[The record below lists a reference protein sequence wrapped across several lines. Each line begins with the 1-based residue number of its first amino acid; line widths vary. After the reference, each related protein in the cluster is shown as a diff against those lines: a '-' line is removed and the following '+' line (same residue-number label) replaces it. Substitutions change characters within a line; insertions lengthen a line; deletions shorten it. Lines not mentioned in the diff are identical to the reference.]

1 MNLNIFKKRKSG
13 LTLVVAT
20 TLLFAGPVAAHAA
33 TTGTDNTTDN
43 TAANNAAADGNNGI
57 INTEPGASTATG
69 GIKISKVQVNG
80 RYGDKYSV
88 NATLD
93 IRVDY
98 AGDKVEKGAT
108 FSVALGDGIQ
118 IPNGFNSV
126 DLKATALDGSEK
138 TIGKCTAENG
148 AFKCAVTE
156 DIAQTLGGN
165 GSLKNGFVKLEATLN
180 KSSISKT
187 TTNVVVDGTKYT
199 VGLGKGV
206 VGEPVAPGDNKFCWA
221 DGRTA
226 EGLNKFGCWIQ
237 AQGQPGQTITITETR
252 DDATFQGGI
261 HVTPVDHGD
270 WANPIDWNNIGVT
283 KPKVTKSADGKSA
296 TFTIPSELSGD
307 HMARI
312 RVVVVTPEKEMT
324 NKATVNNKEVST
336 TATWRAKGSSGA
348 ETGEDEKPVTPTP
361 APTPDPTPDT
371 PKPDPKPTPEDP
383 KPDPKPSE
391 PPVTPED
398 PKPAPTPDPTPE
410 PSTPPAPTPEPS
422 TPPVTPE
429 PEKPAPTPDPTP
441 DTPKPDPKPTPEQPT
456 PNPDPKPTPEPSTP
470 PVTPPAPTPTP
481 EPSQP
486 STPEKPKPEPSKPSE
501 PTDPAPTPDPKPS
514 EPSVTPPAT
523 PEKPKPEKPAPA
535 PEPKETPKE
544 TPSQPKPSTPAT
556 PDKPGNSTTE
566 HKGAVTGLA
575 QTGASDT
582 GLMIAGATALVTA
595 GGIALLLRR
604 RQNNN

>member
-20 TLLFAGPVAAHAA
+20 TLLFAAPMAAQAA
-33 TTGTDNTTDN
+33 TDNTNGTADN

-69 GIKISKVQVNG
+69 GIKISKVQVGG

-108 FSVALGDGIQ
+108 FSVGLGDGIQ

-138 TIGKCTAENG
+138 KIGKCTAENG

-156 DIAQTLGGN
+156 DIAATLGGN
-165 GSLKNGFVKLEATLN
+165 GSLKNGFVKLQATLN
-180 KSSISKT
+180 KSSVGKT
-187 TTNVVVDGTKYT
+187 TTSVVVDGTKYT

-206 VGEPVAPGDNKFCWA
+206 VGEPITEGDNKFCWS
-221 DGRTA
+221 DGKTA
-226 EGLNKFGCWIQ
+226 EGLYQFGCWVQ
-237 AQGQPGQTITITETR
+237 AQAKPGQTITITETR
-252 DDATFQGGI
+252 DDATFKGGI
-261 HVTPVDHGD
+261 QVTPVDHGD
-270 WANPIDWNNIGVT
+270 WANPIDWNNVGVT

-312 RVVVVTPEKEMT
+312 RVTVATSEKTMV
-324 NKATVNNKEVST
+324 NKATINGKEVTT
-336 TATWRAKGSSGA
+336 TATWKAKGSSGA

-361 APTPDPTPDT
+361 APTPEPTPDPTPT
-371 PKPDPKPTPEDP
+371 PTPTPTPEPDPKL
-383 KPDPKPSE
+383 SE
-391 PPVTPED
+391 PPVTPEPEKPAPTPEPSTPPAPTPTPEPSTPPVTPPED
-398 PKPAPTPDPTPE
+398 PKPAPTPDPTP
-410 PSTPPAPTPEPS
+410 TPTPEQ
-422 TPPVTPE
+422 
-429 PEKPAPTPDPTP
+429 
-441 DTPKPDPKPTPEQPT
+441 PKPDPKPTPEQPT
-456 PNPDPKPTPEPSTP
+456 PNPDPKPSTP
-470 PVTPPAPTPTP
+470 SEQPKP

-486 STPEKPKPEPSKPSE
+486 SKPSDPTPAPTPDTPAPSPKPSGPSV
-501 PTDPAPTPDPKPS
+501 TPDPKPS
-514 EPSVTPPAT
+514 TPS
-523 PEKPKPEKPAPA
+523 EKPAPK

-544 TPSQPKPSTPAT
+544 TPSQSKPEPSKSAT
-556 PDKPGNSTTE
+556 PDKPGNSTPQN
-566 HKGAVTGLA
+566 KGAVTGLA
-575 QTGASDT
+575 QTGAANT
-582 GLMIAGATALVTA
+582 GLMIAGTAALVTA
-595 GGIALLLRR
+595 GGVLMVLRR

>member
-1 MNLNIFKKRKSG
+1 MNLNITKRKSG

-20 TLLFAGPVAAHAA
+20 TLLFAAPMAAQAA
-33 TTGTDNTTDN
+33 TTNTN
-43 TAANNAAADGNNGI
+43 GAANNTDANSASADGNNGI
-57 INTEPGASTATG
+57 VGTEPGASTATG
-69 GIKISKVQVNG
+69 GIKIVKTDVKG

-108 FSVALGDGIQ
+108 FSVGLGDGLQ
-118 IPNGFNSV
+118 VPNGFNSV

-138 TIGKCTAENG
+138 KIGKCTAENG
-148 AFKCAVTE
+148 AFKCVVTE

-180 KSSISKT
+180 KSSIGKT

-206 VGEPVAPGDNKFCWA
+206 VGEPVTPGDNKVCWA

-226 EGLNKFGCWIQ
+226 EGLNKFGCWVQ

-252 DDATFQGGI
+252 DDATFKGGI

-296 TFTIPSELSGD
+296 TFTLPSELSGD

-312 RVVVVTPEKEMT
+312 RVEVVTSEKEMT

-361 APTPDPTPDT
+361 APTPEPTPT
-371 PKPDPKPTPEDP
+371 PT
-383 KPDPKPSE
+383 PDPKPSE
-391 PPVTPED
+391 PPVTP
-398 PKPAPTPDPTPE
+398 
-410 PSTPPAPTPEPS
+410 
-422 TPPVTPE
+422 PVTPE
-429 PEKPAPTPDPTP
+429 D
-441 DTPKPDPKPTPEQPT
+441 
-456 PNPDPKPTPEPSTP
+456 
-470 PVTPPAPTPTP
+470 
-481 EPSQP
+481 
-486 STPEKPKPEPSKPSE
+486 PKPEPSKPSE

-523 PEKPKPEKPAPA
+523 PEKPKPEKPAEK
-535 PEPKETPKE
+535 PEPKETPAPKE
-544 TPSQPKPSTPAT
+544 TPSQPSTQTPPAPST

>member
-1 MNLNIFKKRKSG
+1 MNLNIKKRKSG

-20 TLLFAGPVAAHAA
+20 TLLFAAPMAAQAA
-33 TTGTDNTTDN
+33 TTNTN
-43 TAANNAAADGNNGI
+43 GAANNTDANSASADGNNGI
-57 INTEPGASTATG
+57 VGTEPGASTATG
-69 GIKISKVQVNG
+69 GIKIAKTTIGG

-98 AGDKVEKGAT
+98 TGDKVEKGAT
-108 FSVALGDGIQ
+108 FSVALGDGLQ
-118 IPNGFNSV
+118 VPNGFNSV

-138 TIGKCTAENG
+138 KIGKCTAENG
-148 AFKCAVTE
+148 AFNCVVTE

-180 KSSISKT
+180 KSSIGKT

-206 VGEPVAPGDNKFCWA
+206 VGEPVTPGDNKFCWA

-296 TFTIPSELSGD
+296 TFTLPSELSGD

-312 RVVVVTPEKEMT
+312 RVEVVTSEKEMT
-324 NKATVNNKEVST
+324 NKATVNNKEVT
-336 TATWRAKGSSGA
+336 TTVTWRAKGSSGA

-361 APTPDPTPDT
+361 APTPDP
-371 PKPDPKPTPEDP
+371 KP

-391 PPVTPED
+391 PPVTPPVTPED
-398 PKPAPTPDPTPE
+398 PK
-410 PSTPPAPTPEPS
+410 PAPTPEPS

-486 STPEKPKPEPSKPSE
+486 STPEKPKPE
-501 PTDPAPTPDPKPS
+501 
-514 EPSVTPPAT
+514 
-523 PEKPKPEKPAPA
+523 KPAEK

-544 TPSQPKPSTPAT
+544 TPAPKETPSQPSKQTPPAPST
-556 PDKPGNSTTE
+556 PDKPGNSTPE

-575 QTGASDT
+575 QTGANDT

>member
-33 TTGTDNTTDN
+33 TTGADNTTD
-43 TAANNAAADGNNGI
+43 ANGATSASADGNNGI
-57 INTEPGASTATG
+57 VGTEPGASTATG
-69 GIKISKVQVNG
+69 GIKIAKTTIGG
-80 RYGDKYSV
+80 RYGDKYAV
-88 NATLD
+88 NTTLD

-98 AGDKVEKGAT
+98 TGENVTKGAT
-108 FSVALGDGIQ
+108 FSVGLGDGLQ
-118 IPNGFNSV
+118 VPNGFNSV
-126 DLKATALDGSEK
+126 DLKATALDGTEK
-138 TIGKCTAENG
+138 KIGKCTASGGTFN
-148 AFKCAVTE
+148 CVVTE
-156 DIAQTLGGN
+156 DIAATLGGN

-180 KSSISKT
+180 KSSIGKT
-187 TTNVVVDGTKYT
+187 TTNVVVDGTTYT

-206 VGEPVAPGDNKFCWA
+206 VGEPVTPGDNKFCWA

-226 EGLNKFGCWIQ
+226 EGLNKFGCWVQ
-237 AQGQPGQTITITETR
+237 AQSQPGQTITITETR
-252 DDATFQGGI
+252 DDATFKGGI

-296 TFTIPSELSGD
+296 TFTLPSELSGD

-312 RVVVVTPEKEMT
+312 RVEVVTSEKEMT
-324 NKATVNNKEVST
+324 NKATVNGKEVST
-336 TATWRAKGSSGA
+336 TVTWRAKGASGA

-361 APTPDPTPDT
+361 APTPDPTP
-371 PKPDPKPTPEDP
+371 
-383 KPDPKPSE
+383 
-391 PPVTPED
+391 
-398 PKPAPTPDPTPE
+398 E
-410 PSTPPAPTPEPS
+410 PSTPPAPTPTPEPS

-429 PEKPAPTPDPTP
+429 PEKPAPTPD
-441 DTPKPDPKPTPEQPT
+441 
-456 PNPDPKPTPEPSTP
+456 
-470 PVTPPAPTPTP
+470 PTP

-544 TPSQPKPSTPAT
+544 TPSQPSTQTPPAPST

-575 QTGASDT
+575 QTGAANT

>member
-1 MNLNIFKKRKSG
+1 MNLNIFKKRKSR

-20 TLLFAGPVAAHAA
+20 TLLFAAPMAAQAA
-33 TTGTDNTTDN
+33 TTDTNG
-43 TAANNAAADGNNGI
+43 AANNTDANSASADGNNGI
-57 INTEPGASTATG
+57 VGTEPGASTATG
-69 GIKISKVQVNG
+69 GIKIVKTTIGG
-80 RYGDKYSV
+80 RYGDKYSA

-108 FSVALGDGIQ
+108 FSVALGDGLQ
-118 IPNGFNSV
+118 VPNGFNSV

-138 TIGKCTAENG
+138 KIGKCTAENG
-148 AFKCAVTE
+148 AFKCVVTE

-180 KSSISKT
+180 KSSIGKT

-199 VGLGKGV
+199 VGLGRGV
-206 VGEPVAPGDNKFCWA
+206 VGEPVTLGDNKFCWA

-261 HVTPVDHGD
+261 HVTPADHGD

-296 TFTIPSELSGD
+296 TFTLPSELSGD

-312 RVVVVTPEKEMT
+312 RVEVVTSEKEMT

-361 APTPDPTPDT
+361 APTPDP
-371 PKPDPKPTPEDP
+371 KP

-391 PPVTPED
+391 PPVTPPVTPED
-398 PKPAPTPDPTPE
+398 PK
-410 PSTPPAPTPEPS
+410 PAPTPEPS

-523 PEKPKPEKPAPA
+523 PEKPKPSEPAPK

-544 TPSQPKPSTPAT
+544 TPAPKETPSQPSTQTPPAPST

>member
-1 MNLNIFKKRKSG
+1 MNLNIFKKRKSR

-20 TLLFAGPVAAHAA
+20 TLLFAAPMAAQAA
-33 TTGTDNTTDN
+33 TTDTNG
-43 TAANNAAADGNNGI
+43 AANNTDANSASADGNNGI
-57 INTEPGASTATG
+57 VGTEPGASTATG
-69 GIKISKVQVNG
+69 GIKIVKTTIGG
-80 RYGDKYSV
+80 RYGDKYSA

-108 FSVALGDGIQ
+108 FSVALGDGLQ
-118 IPNGFNSV
+118 VPNGFNSV

-138 TIGKCTAENG
+138 KIGKCTAENG
-148 AFKCAVTE
+148 AFKCVVTE

-180 KSSISKT
+180 KSSIGKT

-199 VGLGKGV
+199 VGLGRGV
-206 VGEPVAPGDNKFCWA
+206 VGEPVTLGDNKFCWA

-296 TFTIPSELSGD
+296 TFTLPSELSGD

-312 RVVVVTPEKEMT
+312 RVEVVTSEKEMT

-361 APTPDPTPDT
+361 APTPDP
-371 PKPDPKPTPEDP
+371 KP

-391 PPVTPED
+391 PPVTPPVTPED
-398 PKPAPTPDPTPE
+398 PK
-410 PSTPPAPTPEPS
+410 PAPTPEPS

-486 STPEKPKPEPSKPSE
+486 STPEKPSEPSKPSE

-523 PEKPKPEKPAPA
+523 PEKPKPSEPAPK

-544 TPSQPKPSTPAT
+544 TPAPKETPSQPSTQTPPAPST

>member
-1 MNLNIFKKRKSG
+1 MNLNIFKKRKSR

-20 TLLFAGPVAAHAA
+20 TLLFAAPMAAQAA
-33 TTGTDNTTDN
+33 TTGIDN
-43 TAANNAAADGNNGI
+43 TADTNGATSASADGNNGI
-57 INTEPGASTATG
+57 VGTEPGASTATG
-69 GIKISKVQVNG
+69 GIKIVKTDVKG

-98 AGDKVEKGAT
+98 TGENVTKGAT
-108 FSVALGDGIQ
+108 FSVGLGDGLQ
-118 IPNGFNSV
+118 VPNGFNSV
-126 DLKATALDGSEK
+126 DLKATALDGTEK
-138 TIGKCTAENG
+138 KIGKCTASG
-148 AFKCAVTE
+148 GTFDCVVTE
-156 DIAQTLGGN
+156 DIAATLGGN

-199 VGLGKGV
+199 VGLGRGV
-206 VGEPVAPGDNKFCWA
+206 VGEPVTPGDNKFCWS

-226 EGLNKFGCWIQ
+226 EGLNKFGCWVQ
-237 AQGQPGQTITITETR
+237 AQGQPGSTITITETR

-296 TFTIPSELSGD
+296 TFTLPSELSGD

-312 RVVVVTPEKEMT
+312 RVEVVTSEKEMT
-324 NKATVNNKEVST
+324 NKATVNGKEVT
-336 TATWRAKGSSGA
+336 TTVTWRAKGSSGA

-361 APTPDPTPDT
+361 APTPDPTPA
-371 PKPDPKPTPEDP
+371 
-383 KPDPKPSE
+383 PDPKPSE
-391 PPVTPED
+391 PPVTPPVTSED

-410 PSTPPAPTPEPS
+410 PSTPPAPTPTPEPS

-456 PNPDPKPTPEPSTP
+456 PNPDPKPTPEPNTP

-514 EPSVTPPAT
+514 EPSVTPPAPT
-523 PEKPKPEKPAPA
+523 PEKPAEKPE
-535 PEPKETPKE
+535 PKE

>member
-1 MNLNIFKKRKSG
+1 MNLNIKKRKSG

-20 TLLFAGPVAAHAA
+20 TLLFAAPMAAQAA
-33 TTGTDNTTDN
+33 TTNTN
-43 TAANNAAADGNNGI
+43 GAANNTDANSASADGNNGI
-57 INTEPGASTATG
+57 VGTEPGASTATG
-69 GIKISKVQVNG
+69 GIKIVKTDVKG

-98 AGDKVEKGAT
+98 TGDKVEKGAT
-108 FSVALGDGIQ
+108 FSVALGDGLQ
-118 IPNGFNSV
+118 VPNGFNSV

-138 TIGKCTAENG
+138 KIGKCTAENG
-148 AFKCAVTE
+148 AFNCVVTE

-180 KSSISKT
+180 KSSIGKT

-206 VGEPVAPGDNKFCWA
+206 VGEPVTPGDNKFCWA

-226 EGLNKFGCWIQ
+226 EGLNKFGCWVQ

-270 WANPIDWNNIGVT
+270 WANPIDWNNIGVA

-296 TFTIPSELSGD
+296 TFTLPSELSGD

-312 RVVVVTPEKEMT
+312 RVEVVTSEKEMT

-336 TATWRAKGSSGA
+336 TVTWRAKGSSGA

-361 APTPDPTPDT
+361 APTPDP
-371 PKPDPKPTPEDP
+371 KP

-391 PPVTPED
+391 PPVTPPVTPED
-398 PKPAPTPDPTPE
+398 PK
-410 PSTPPAPTPEPS
+410 PAPTPEPS

-514 EPSVTPPAT
+514 EPSVTPPAPT

-544 TPSQPKPSTPAT
+544 TPAPKETPSQPSKQTPPAPST
-556 PDKPGNSTTE
+556 PDKPGNNTTE

-575 QTGASDT
+575 QTGASDM

>member
-20 TLLFAGPVAAHAA
+20 TLLFAAPMAAQAA
-33 TTGTDNTTDN
+33 TTGADNTSD
-43 TAANNAAADGNNGI
+43 ANNANSASADGNNGI

-69 GIKISKVQVNG
+69 GIKIVKTDVKG

-98 AGDKVEKGAT
+98 TGDKVEKGAT
-108 FSVALGDGIQ
+108 FSVGLGDGLQ
-118 IPNGFNSV
+118 VPNGFNSV

-138 TIGKCTAENG
+138 KIGKCTAENG
-148 AFKCAVTE
+148 AFKCVVTE

-180 KSSISKT
+180 KSSIGKT
-187 TTNVVVDGTKYT
+187 TTSVVVDGTKYT

-206 VGEPVAPGDNKFCWA
+206 VGEPVTPGNNKFCWA

-226 EGLNKFGCWIQ
+226 EGLNKFGCWVQ

-296 TFTIPSELSGD
+296 TFTLPSELSGD

-312 RVVVVTPEKEMT
+312 RVEVVTSEKTMV
-324 NKATVNNKEVST
+324 NKATVNGKEVT
-336 TATWRAKGSSGA
+336 TTVTWRAKGSSGA

-361 APTPDPTPDT
+361 APTPDPTPT
-371 PKPDPKPTPEDP
+371 PDPKPTPE
-383 KPDPKPSE
+383 PKPSE
-391 PPVTPED
+391 PPVTPE
-398 PKPAPTPDPTPE
+398 PEKPAPTPE
-410 PSTPPAPTPEPS
+410 PSTPPAPTPTPEPS

-486 STPEKPKPEPSKPSE
+486 STPEKPKPE
-501 PTDPAPTPDPKPS
+501 
-514 EPSVTPPAT
+514 
-523 PEKPKPEKPAPA
+523 KPAEK

-544 TPSQPKPSTPAT
+544 TPAPKETPSQPSKQTPPAPST

>member
-20 TLLFAGPVAAHAA
+20 TLLFAAPMAAQAA
-33 TTGTDNTTDN
+33 TTDTNG
-43 TAANNAAADGNNGI
+43 AANNTDANSASADGNNGI
-57 INTEPGASTATG
+57 VGTEPGASTATG
-69 GIKISKVQVNG
+69 GIKIVKTDVKG

-88 NATLD
+88 NTTLD

-108 FSVALGDGIQ
+108 FSVALGDGLQ
-118 IPNGFNSV
+118 VPNGFNSV

-138 TIGKCTAENG
+138 KIGKCTAENG
-148 AFKCAVTE
+148 AFKCVVTE
-156 DIAQTLGGN
+156 DIAATLGGN

-180 KSSISKT
+180 KSSIGKT

-199 VGLGKGV
+199 VGLGRGV
-206 VGEPVAPGDNKFCWA
+206 VGEPVTKGDNKFCWA

-296 TFTIPSELSGD
+296 TFTLPSELSGD

-312 RVVVVTPEKEMT
+312 RVEVVTSEKEMT
-324 NKATVNNKEVST
+324 NKATVNGKEVT
-336 TATWRAKGSSGA
+336 TTVTWRAKGSSGA
-348 ETGEDEKPVTPTP
+348 ETGEDAKPVTPTP
-361 APTPDPTPDT
+361 APTPDP
-371 PKPDPKPTPEDP
+371 EP

-410 PSTPPAPTPEPS
+410 PSTPPAPTPTPEPS

-523 PEKPKPEKPAPA
+523 PEKPE
-535 PEPKETPKE
+535 PKE
-544 TPSQPKPSTPAT
+544 TPSQPSKQTPPAPST
-556 PDKPGNSTTE
+556 PDKPGNSTPE

>member
-1 MNLNIFKKRKSG
+1 MNLNIFKKRKSS

-33 TTGTDNTTDN
+33 TPGADNTTDN
-43 TAANNAAADGNNGI
+43 TATNTASADGNNGI
-57 INTEPGASTATG
+57 VGTEPGASTATG
-69 GIKISKVQVNG
+69 GIKIVKTDVKG

-88 NATLD
+88 NTTLD

-108 FSVALGDGIQ
+108 FSVALGDGLQ
-118 IPNGFNSV
+118 VPNGFNSV

-138 TIGKCTAENG
+138 KIGKCTAENG
-148 AFKCAVTE
+148 AFKCVVTE
-156 DIAQTLGGN
+156 DIAATLGGN

-180 KSSISKT
+180 KSSIGKT

-199 VGLGKGV
+199 VGLGRGV
-206 VGEPVAPGDNKFCWA
+206 VGEPVTPGDNKFCWS
-221 DGRTA
+221 DGKTA
-226 EGLNKFGCWIQ
+226 EGLYQFGCWVQ
-237 AQGQPGQTITITETR
+237 AQGQPGSTVTITETR
-252 DDATFQGGI
+252 DDATFKGGI

-296 TFTIPSELSGD
+296 TFTLPSELSGD

-312 RVVVVTPEKEMT
+312 RVEVVTSEKTMV
-324 NKATVNNKEVST
+324 NKATVNGKEVST
-336 TATWRAKGSSGA
+336 TVTWRAKGSSGA

-361 APTPDPTPDT
+361 APTPDPTPA
-371 PKPDPKPTPEDP
+371 PDPKPTPEDP

-391 PPVTPED
+391 PPVTPPVTPED
-398 PKPAPTPDPTPE
+398 PKPAPTPE
-410 PSTPPAPTPEPS
+410 PSTPPAPTPE
-422 TPPVTPE
+422 
-429 PEKPAPTPDPTP
+429 
-441 DTPKPDPKPTPEQPT
+441 
-456 PNPDPKPTPEPSTP
+456 
-470 PVTPPAPTPTP
+470 P

-501 PTDPAPTPDPKPS
+501 PVDPAPTPDPKPS

-523 PEKPKPEKPAPA
+523 PEKPKPEKPAEK

-544 TPSQPKPSTPAT
+544 TPSQPAT
-556 PDKPGNSTTE
+556 PDKPGNSAPE

-595 GGIALLLRR
+595 GGIAMLLRR

>member
-1 MNLNIFKKRKSG
+1 MNLNKIFKKRKSG

-20 TLLFAGPVAAHAA
+20 TLLFAAPMAAQAA
-33 TTGTDNTTDN
+33 TTNTN
-43 TAANNAAADGNNGI
+43 GAANNTDTNSASADGNNGI
-57 INTEPGASTATG
+57 VGTEPGASTATG
-69 GIKISKVQVNG
+69 GIKIVKTDVKG

-108 FSVALGDGIQ
+108 FSVGLGDGLQ
-118 IPNGFNSV
+118 VPNGFNSV

-138 TIGKCTAENG
+138 KIGKCTAENG
-148 AFKCAVTE
+148 AFNCVVTE

-180 KSSISKT
+180 KSSIGKT

-206 VGEPVAPGDNKFCWA
+206 VGEPVTPGDNKFCWA

-296 TFTIPSELSGD
+296 TFTLPSELSGD

-312 RVVVVTPEKEMT
+312 RVEVVTSEKEMT
-324 NKATVNNKEVST
+324 NKATVNNKEVT
-336 TATWRAKGSSGA
+336 TTVTWRAKGSSGA

-361 APTPDPTPDT
+361 APTPDP
-371 PKPDPKPTPEDP
+371 EP

-391 PPVTPED
+391 PPVTP
-398 PKPAPTPDPTPE
+398 PVTPE
-410 PSTPPAPTPEPS
+410 NPKPAPTPEPS

-441 DTPKPDPKPTPEQPT
+441 NTPKPDPKPTPEQPT

-514 EPSVTPPAT
+514 EPSVTPPAPT
-523 PEKPKPEKPAPA
+523 PEKPKPEKPAEK

-544 TPSQPKPSTPAT
+544 TPAPKETPSQPSKQTPPAPST

-566 HKGAVTGLA
+566 HKGAITGLA
-575 QTGASDT
+575 QTGASDM

>member
-1 MNLNIFKKRKSG
+1 MNLNKIFKKRKSG

-33 TTGTDNTTDN
+33 TTGTDNASD
-43 TAANNAAADGNNGI
+43 ANNANSASADGNNGI
-57 INTEPGASTATG
+57 VGTEPGASTATG
-69 GIKISKVQVNG
+69 GIKIAKTTIGG

-98 AGDKVEKGAT
+98 TGENVTKGAT
-108 FSVALGDGIQ
+108 FSVGLGDGLQ
-118 IPNGFNSV
+118 VPNGFNSV

-138 TIGKCTAENG
+138 KIGKCTASGGTFN
-148 AFKCAVTE
+148 CVVTE

-180 KSSISKT
+180 KSSIGKT
-187 TTNVVVDGTKYT
+187 NTTVVVDGTTYT

-206 VGEPVAPGDNKFCWA
+206 VGEPVTPGDNKFCWA

-226 EGLNKFGCWIQ
+226 EGLNKFGCWVQ
-237 AQGQPGQTITITETR
+237 AQGQPGSTITITETR
-252 DDATFQGGI
+252 DDATFKGGI

-296 TFTIPSELSGD
+296 TFTLPSELSGD

-312 RVVVVTPEKEMT
+312 RVEVVTSEKEMT
-324 NKATVNNKEVST
+324 NKATVNGKEVST
-336 TATWRAKGSSGA
+336 TVTWRAKGSSGA

-361 APTPDPTPDT
+361 APTPDPTPA
-371 PKPDPKPTPEDP
+371 
-383 KPDPKPSE
+383 PDPKPSE

-410 PSTPPAPTPEPS
+410 PSTPPAPTPTPEPS

-456 PNPDPKPTPEPSTP
+456 PNPDPKPTPEP
-470 PVTPPAPTPTP
+470 
-481 EPSQP
+481 
-486 STPEKPKPEPSKPSE
+486 
-501 PTDPAPTPDPKPS
+501 KPS

-535 PEPKETPKE
+535 PEPKGTPKETPAPKE
-544 TPSQPKPSTPAT
+544 TPSQPSTQTPPAPST

-575 QTGASDT
+575 QTGASDM

>member
-20 TLLFAGPVAAHAA
+20 TLLFAAPMAAQAA
-33 TTGTDNTTDN
+33 TTDTNG
-43 TAANNAAADGNNGI
+43 AANDTDANSASADGNNGI
-57 INTEPGASTATG
+57 VGTEPGASTATG
-69 GIKISKVQVNG
+69 GIKIVKTDVKG

-108 FSVALGDGIQ
+108 FSVGLGEGLQ
-118 IPNGFNSV
+118 VPNGFNSV

-138 TIGKCTAENG
+138 KIGKCTAENG
-148 AFKCAVTE
+148 AFNCVVTE

-180 KSSISKT
+180 KSSIGKT

-206 VGEPVAPGDNKFCWA
+206 VGEPVTPGDNKFCWA

-296 TFTIPSELSGD
+296 TFTLPNELSGD

-312 RVVVVTPEKEMT
+312 RVEVVTSEKEMT

-336 TATWRAKGSSGA
+336 TVTWRAKGSSGA
-348 ETGEDEKPVTPTP
+348 ETGEDAKPVTPTP
-361 APTPDPTPDT
+361 APTPDP
-371 PKPDPKPTPEDP
+371 EP

-391 PPVTPED
+391 PPVTPPVTPED
-398 PKPAPTPDPTPE
+398 PK
-410 PSTPPAPTPEPS
+410 PAPTPEPS

-486 STPEKPKPEPSKPSE
+486 PTPEKPKPEPSKPSE

-523 PEKPKPEKPAPA
+523 PEKPKPEKPAEK

-544 TPSQPKPSTPAT
+544 TPAPKETPSQPSKQTPPAPST

>member
-33 TTGTDNTTDN
+33 TTGTDNAADN
-43 TAANNAAADGNNGI
+43 TGATSASADGNNGI
-57 INTEPGASTATG
+57 VGTEPGASTAPRAPRRAATDV
-69 GIKISKVQVNG
+69 KG

-108 FSVALGDGIQ
+108 FSVALGNGLQ
-118 IPNGFNSV
+118 VPNGFNSV

-138 TIGKCTAENG
+138 KIGKCTAENG
-148 AFKCAVTE
+148 AFKCIVTE

-180 KSSISKT
+180 KSSIGKT

-199 VGLGKGV
+199 VGLGRGV
-206 VGEPVAPGDNKFCWA
+206 VGEPVTKGDGKFCWS
-221 DGRTA
+221 DGKTA
-226 EGLNKFGCWIQ
+226 EGLYKFGCWVQ
-237 AQGQPGQTITITETR
+237 AQGQPGQTVTITETR
-252 DDATFQGGI
+252 DDATYQGG
-261 HVTPVDHGD
+261 VTMTTVDGD

-348 ETGEDEKPVTPTP
+348 ETGENEKPVTPTP
-361 APTPDPTPDT
+361 APTPDPTPT
-371 PKPDPKPTPEDP
+371 
-383 KPDPKPSE
+383 PDPKPSE
-391 PPVTPED
+391 PPVTPPVTPED

-410 PSTPPAPTPEPS
+410 PSTPPAPTPTPEPS

-523 PEKPKPEKPAPA
+523 PEKP
-535 PEPKETPKE
+535 EPKETPKE
-544 TPSQPKPSTPAT
+544 TPSQPST
-556 PDKPGNSTTE
+556 PDKPGNSTPE

>member
-33 TTGTDNTTDN
+33 TTGTDNAADN
-43 TAANNAAADGNNGI
+43 TGATSASADGNNGI
-57 INTEPGASTATG
+57 VGTEPGASTATG
-69 GIKISKVQVNG
+69 GIKIVKTDVKG

-88 NATLD
+88 NTTLD

-108 FSVALGDGIQ
+108 FSVGLGEGLQ
-118 IPNGFNSV
+118 VPNGFNSV

-138 TIGKCTAENG
+138 KIGKCTAENG
-148 AFKCAVTE
+148 AFKCVVTE
-156 DIAQTLGGN
+156 DIAATLGGN

-199 VGLGKGV
+199 VGLGRGV
-206 VGEPVAPGDNKFCWA
+206 VGEPVTKGDGKFCWA

-283 KPKVTKSADGKSA
+283 KPKVTNSADGKSA
-296 TFTIPSELSGD
+296 TFTLPSELSGD

-312 RVVVVTPEKEMT
+312 RVEVVTSEKEMT
-324 NKATVNNKEVST
+324 NKATVNNKEVT
-336 TATWRAKGSSGA
+336 TTVTWRAKGSSGA

-361 APTPDPTPDT
+361 E
-371 PKPDPKPTPEDP
+371 PTPEP
-383 KPDPKPSE
+383 TPDPKPSE
-391 PPVTPED
+391 PPVTPPVTPED

-410 PSTPPAPTPEPS
+410 PSTPPAPTPDPTPEPSTPPAPTPTPEPS

-441 DTPKPDPKPTPEQPT
+441 EQPT
-456 PNPDPKPTPEPSTP
+456 PNPDPKPTPDTPPVTPPVTPEPSVP

-486 STPEKPKPEPSKPSE
+486 STPEKPKPEK
-501 PTDPAPTPDPKPS
+501 
-514 EPSVTPPAT
+514 
-523 PEKPKPEKPAPA
+523 
-535 PEPKETPKE
+535 PEPKKTPKE
-544 TPSQPKPSTPAT
+544 TPAPKETPSRPSTQTPPAPST
-556 PDKPGNSTTE
+556 PDKPGNSTPE

-604 RQNNN
+604 RQNN

>member
-20 TLLFAGPVAAHAA
+20 TLLFAAPMAAQAA
-33 TTGTDNTTDN
+33 TTDTNG
-43 TAANNAAADGNNGI
+43 AANNTDANSASADGNNGI
-57 INTEPGASTATG
+57 VGTEPGASTATG
-69 GIKISKVQVNG
+69 GIKIVKTDVKG

-108 FSVALGDGIQ
+108 FSVALGDGLQ
-118 IPNGFNSV
+118 VPNGFNSV

-138 TIGKCTAENG
+138 KIGKCTAENG
-148 AFKCAVTE
+148 AFKCVVTE
-156 DIAQTLGGN
+156 DIAATLGGN

-180 KSSISKT
+180 KSSIGKT

-199 VGLGKGV
+199 VGLGRGV
-206 VGEPVAPGDNKFCWA
+206 VGEPVTPGDNKFCWA

-226 EGLNKFGCWIQ
+226 EGLNKFGCWVQ

-252 DDATFQGGI
+252 DDATFKGGI

-296 TFTIPSELSGD
+296 TFTLPSELSGD

-312 RVVVVTPEKEMT
+312 RVEVVTPEKEMT
-324 NKATVNNKEVST
+324 NKVTVNNKEVST
-336 TATWRAKGSSGA
+336 TVTWRAKGSSGA

-361 APTPDPTPDT
+361 APTPEPTPT
-371 PKPDPKPTPEDP
+371 PT
-383 KPDPKPSE
+383 PDPKPSE
-391 PPVTPED
+391 PPGTPPVTPED
-398 PKPAPTPDPTPE
+398 TKPAPTPDPTPE
-410 PSTPPAPTPEPS
+410 PSTPPAPTPTPEPS

-441 DTPKPDPKPTPEQPT
+441 DTPKPDSKPTPEQPT
-456 PNPDPKPTPEPSTP
+456 PDPKPTPDTPPVTP

-486 STPEKPKPEPSKPSE
+486 STPEKPKPE
-501 PTDPAPTPDPKPS
+501 
-514 EPSVTPPAT
+514 
-523 PEKPKPEKPAPA
+523 KPAEK
-535 PEPKETPKE
+535 PEPKETPAPKE
-544 TPSQPKPSTPAT
+544 TPSQPSTQTPPAPST

>member
-33 TTGTDNTTDN
+33 TTGTDNAADN
-43 TAANNAAADGNNGI
+43 TGATSASADGNNGI
-57 INTEPGASTATG
+57 VGTEPGASTATG
-69 GIKISKVQVNG
+69 GIKIVKTDVKG

-98 AGDKVEKGAT
+98 AGDKVEKDAT
-108 FSVALGDGIQ
+108 FSVTLGDGLQ
-118 IPNGFNSV
+118 VPNGFNSV

-138 TIGKCTAENG
+138 KIGKCTAENG
-148 AFKCAVTE
+148 AFKCVVTE

-180 KSSISKT
+180 KSSIGKT
-187 TTNVVVDGTKYT
+187 TTKVVVDGTTYT

-206 VGEPVAPGDNKFCWA
+206 VGEPVTPGDNKFCWA

-226 EGLNKFGCWIQ
+226 EGLNKFGCWVQ

-296 TFTIPSELSGD
+296 TFTLPSELSGD

-312 RVVVVTPEKEMT
+312 RVEVVTSEKEMT
-324 NKATVNNKEVST
+324 NKATVNNKEVT
-336 TATWRAKGSSGA
+336 TTVTWRAKGSSGA

-361 APTPDPTPDT
+361 APTPDP
-371 PKPDPKPTPEDP
+371 EP

-391 PPVTPED
+391 PPVTPPVTPED
-398 PKPAPTPDPTPE
+398 PK
-410 PSTPPAPTPEPS
+410 PAPTPEPS

-441 DTPKPDPKPTPEQPT
+441 DTPKPDPKPTPKQPT
-456 PNPDPKPTPEPSTP
+456 PNPDPKPTPDTPPVTPPVTPEPSVP

-486 STPEKPKPEPSKPSE
+486 STPEKPKPE
-501 PTDPAPTPDPKPS
+501 
-514 EPSVTPPAT
+514 
-523 PEKPKPEKPAPA
+523 KPAEK

-544 TPSQPKPSTPAT
+544 TPSRPSTQTPPAPST

-575 QTGASDT
+575 QTGAANT

-595 GGIALLLRR
+595 GGIAMLLRR

>member
-33 TTGTDNTTDN
+33 TTGADNAADNTGATS
-43 TAANNAAADGNNGI
+43 ASADGNNGI
-57 INTEPGASTATG
+57 VGTEPGASTATG
-69 GIKISKVQVNG
+69 GIKIVKTDVKG

-108 FSVALGDGIQ
+108 FSVALGDGLQ
-118 IPNGFNSV
+118 VPNGFNSV

-138 TIGKCTAENG
+138 KIGKCTAENG
-148 AFKCAVTE
+148 AFKCVVTE
-156 DIAQTLGGN
+156 DIAATLGGN

-180 KSSISKT
+180 KSSIGKT
-187 TTNVVVDGTKYT
+187 TTNVVVDGTTYT
-199 VGLGKGV
+199 VGLGRGV
-206 VGEPVAPGDNKFCWA
+206 VGEPVTPGDNKFCWA

-226 EGLNKFGCWIQ
+226 EGLNKFGCWVQ

-252 DDATFQGGI
+252 DDATFKGGI

-270 WANPIDWNNIGVT
+270 WANPIDWNNVGVT

-296 TFTIPSELSGD
+296 TFTLPSELSGD

-312 RVVVVTPEKEMT
+312 RVEVVTSEKEMT
-324 NKATVNNKEVST
+324 NKATVNGKEVT
-336 TATWRAKGSSGA
+336 TTVTWRAKGSSGA
-348 ETGEDEKPVTPTP
+348 ETGEDAKPVTPTP
-361 APTPDPTPDT
+361 APTPEPT
-371 PKPDPKPTPEDP
+371 
-383 KPDPKPSE
+383 PDPKPSE
-391 PPVTPED
+391 PPVTPPVTPED

-410 PSTPPAPTPEPS
+410 PSTPPAPTPTPEPS

-486 STPEKPKPEPSKPSE
+486 STPEKPKPEK
-501 PTDPAPTPDPKPS
+501 
-514 EPSVTPPAT
+514 
-523 PEKPKPEKPAPA
+523 

-544 TPSQPKPSTPAT
+544 TPAPKETPSQPSTQTPPAPST

-575 QTGASDT
+575 QTGASDM

>member
-20 TLLFAGPVAAHAA
+20 TLLFAAPMAAQAA
-33 TTGTDNTTDN
+33 TTG
-43 TAANNAAADGNNGI
+43 ANNAADNTGATSASADGNNGI
-57 INTEPGASTATG
+57 VGTEPGASTATG
-69 GIKISKVQVNG
+69 GIKIVKTDVKG
-80 RYGDKYSV
+80 RYGDRYSV

-108 FSVALGDGIQ
+108 FSVALGDGLQ
-118 IPNGFNSV
+118 VPNGFNSV

-138 TIGKCTAENG
+138 KIGKCTAENG
-148 AFKCAVTE
+148 AFKCVVTE

-180 KSSISKT
+180 KSSIGKT

-199 VGLGKGV
+199 VGLGRGV
-206 VGEPVAPGDNKFCWA
+206 VGEPVTKGDNKFCWA

-296 TFTIPSELSGD
+296 TFTLPSELSGD

-312 RVVVVTPEKEMT
+312 RVEVVTSEKEMT
-324 NKATVNNKEVST
+324 NKATINNKEVST

-348 ETGEDEKPVTPTP
+348 ETGEDAKPVTPTP
-361 APTPDPTPDT
+361 APTPDP
-371 PKPDPKPTPEDP
+371 KP

-391 PPVTPED
+391 PPVTPPVTPED
-398 PKPAPTPDPTPE
+398 PK
-410 PSTPPAPTPEPS
+410 PAPTPEPS

-486 STPEKPKPEPSKPSE
+486 PKPEPSKPSE

-523 PEKPKPEKPAPA
+523 PEKP
-535 PEPKETPKE
+535 EPKETPKE
-544 TPSQPKPSTPAT
+544 TPAPKETPSQPSKQTPPAPST

-566 HKGAVTGLA
+566 HKGAITGLA

-595 GGIALLLRR
+595 GGIAMLLRR

>member
-1 MNLNIFKKRKSG
+1 MNLNIFKQRKSG

-20 TLLFAGPVAAHAA
+20 TLLFAAPMAAQAA
-33 TTGTDNTTDN
+33 TTDTNG
-43 TAANNAAADGNNGI
+43 AANNTDANSASVDGNNGI
-57 INTEPGASTATG
+57 VGTEPGASTATG
-69 GIKISKVQVNG
+69 GIKIVKTDIKG
-80 RYGDKYSV
+80 RYGDKYAV
-88 NATLD
+88 NTTLD

-108 FSVALGDGIQ
+108 FSVGLGDGLQ

-138 TIGKCTAENG
+138 KIGKCTAENG
-148 AFKCAVTE
+148 AFKCVVTE
-156 DIAQTLGGN
+156 DIAATLGGN
-165 GSLKNGFVKLEATLN
+165 GSLKNGFVKLEAVLT
-180 KSSISKT
+180 KSSVGKT

-199 VGLGKGV
+199 VGLGRGV
-206 VGEPVAPGDNKFCWA
+206 VGEPVTLGDNKFCWA

-226 EGLNKFGCWIQ
+226 EGLNKFGCWVQ

-283 KPKVTKSADGKSA
+283 NPKVTKSADGKSA
-296 TFTIPSELSGD
+296 TFTLPSELSGD

-312 RVVVVTPEKEMT
+312 RVEVVTSEKEMT
-324 NKATVNNKEVST
+324 NKATVNGKEVT
-336 TATWRAKGSSGA
+336 TTVTWRAKGSSGA

-361 APTPDPTPDT
+361 APTPDP
-371 PKPDPKPTPEDP
+371 EP

-391 PPVTPED
+391 PPVTPPVTPED

-410 PSTPPAPTPEPS
+410 PSTPPAPTPTPEPS

-456 PNPDPKPTPEPSTP
+456 PNPDPKPTPEPSVP

-486 STPEKPKPEPSKPSE
+486 STPENPKPEPSKPSE

-523 PEKPKPEKPAPA
+523 PEKP
-535 PEPKETPKE
+535 EPKETPKE
-544 TPSQPKPSTPAT
+544 TPAPKETPSRPSTQTPPAPST

-575 QTGASDT
+575 QTGASDM

>member
-1 MNLNIFKKRKSG
+1 MNLNIFKKKKPG

-20 TLLFAGPVAAHAA
+20 TLLFAAPMAAQAA
-33 TTGTDNTTDN
+33 TTDTNG
-43 TAANNAAADGNNGI
+43 AANNTDANSASADGNNGI
-57 INTEPGASTATG
+57 VGTEPGTSTATG
-69 GIKISKVQVNG
+69 GIKIAKTTIGG

-98 AGDKVEKGAT
+98 VGDKVEKGAT
-108 FSVALGDGIQ
+108 FSVGLGDGLQ
-118 IPNGFNSV
+118 VPNGFNSV

-138 TIGKCTAENG
+138 KIGKCTAENG
-148 AFKCAVTE
+148 AFKCVVTE
-156 DIAQTLGGN
+156 DIAATLGGN

-199 VGLGKGV
+199 VGLGRGV
-206 VGEPVAPGDNKFCWA
+206 VGEPVTPGDNKFCWA

-226 EGLNKFGCWIQ
+226 EGLNKFGCWVQ

-283 KPKVTKSADGKSA
+283 EPKVTKSADGKSA
-296 TFTIPSELSGD
+296 TFTLPSELSGD

-312 RVVVVTPEKEMT
+312 RVEVVTSEKEMT

-336 TATWRAKGSSGA
+336 TVTWRAKGSSGA
-348 ETGEDEKPVTPTP
+348 ETGEDAKPVTPTP
-361 APTPDPTPDT
+361 APTPDPE
-371 PKPDPKPTPEDP
+371 PKPN
-383 KPDPKPSE
+383 PKPSE
-391 PPVTPED
+391 PPVTPPVTPED

-410 PSTPPAPTPEPS
+410 PSTPPAPTPTPEPS

-486 STPEKPKPEPSKPSE
+486 STPEKPKPE
-501 PTDPAPTPDPKPS
+501 
-514 EPSVTPPAT
+514 
-523 PEKPKPEKPAPA
+523 KPAPA

-544 TPSQPKPSTPAT
+544 TPAPKETPSQPSTQTPPAPST

-575 QTGASDT
+575 QTGASDM

>member
-20 TLLFAGPVAAHAA
+20 TLLFAAPMAAQAA
-33 TTGTDNTTDN
+33 TTDTNG
-43 TAANNAAADGNNGI
+43 AANNTDANSASADGNNGI
-57 INTEPGASTATG
+57 VGTEPGASTATG
-69 GIKISKVQVNG
+69 GIKIVKTDVKG

-108 FSVALGDGIQ
+108 FSVGLGEGLQ
-118 IPNGFNSV
+118 VPNGFNSV

-138 TIGKCTAENG
+138 KIGKCTAENG
-148 AFKCAVTE
+148 AFKCVVTE

-180 KSSISKT
+180 KSSIGKT

-199 VGLGKGV
+199 VGLGRGV
-206 VGEPVAPGDNKFCWA
+206 VGEPVTKGDGKFCWS
-221 DGRTA
+221 DGKTA
-226 EGLNKFGCWIQ
+226 EGLYKFGCWVQ

-252 DDATFQGGI
+252 DDATYQGG
-261 HVTPVDHGD
+261 VTMTTVDGD

-296 TFTIPSELSGD
+296 TFTIPNELKGD

-361 APTPDPTPDT
+361 APTPDPTPA
-371 PKPDPKPTPEDP
+371 
-383 KPDPKPSE
+383 PDPKPSE
-391 PPVTPED
+391 PPVTPPVTPED

-410 PSTPPAPTPEPS
+410 PSTPPAPAPTPEPS

-486 STPEKPKPEPSKPSE
+486 P
-501 PTDPAPTPDPKPS
+501 
-514 EPSVTPPAT
+514 T

-544 TPSQPKPSTPAT
+544 TPAPKETPSQPSKQTPPAPST

>member
-20 TLLFAGPVAAHAA
+20 TLLFAAPMAAQAA
-33 TTGTDNTTDN
+33 TENTNGTADN
-43 TAANNAAADGNNGI
+43 TAANSASADGNNGI
-57 INTEPGASTATG
+57 VGTEPGASTATG
-69 GIKISKVQVNG
+69 GIKIVKTDVKG

-108 FSVALGDGIQ
+108 FSVGLGDGLQ

-138 TIGKCTAENG
+138 KIGKCTAENG
-148 AFKCAVTE
+148 AFKCVVTE
-156 DIAQTLGGN
+156 DIAATLGGN

-180 KSSISKT
+180 KSSIGKT

-199 VGLGKGV
+199 VGLGRGV
-206 VGEPVAPGDNKFCWA
+206 VGEPVTKGDKKFCWA

-296 TFTIPSELSGD
+296 TFTLPSELSGD

-312 RVVVVTPEKEMT
+312 RVEVVTSEKEMT

-336 TATWRAKGSSGA
+336 TVTWRAKGSSGA

-361 APTPDPTPDT
+361 APTPEPTPT
-371 PKPDPKPTPEDP
+371 PT
-383 KPDPKPSE
+383 PDPKPSE
-391 PPVTPED
+391 PPVTPPVTPED
-398 PKPAPTPDPTPE
+398 PK
-410 PSTPPAPTPEPS
+410 PAPTPEPS

-429 PEKPAPTPDPTP
+429 PEKPAPKPDPTP

-523 PEKPKPEKPAPA
+523 PEKPE
-535 PEPKETPKE
+535 PKE
-544 TPSQPKPSTPAT
+544 TPSQPSKQTPPAPST
-556 PDKPGNSTTE
+556 PDKPGNSTPE

>member
-20 TLLFAGPVAAHAA
+20 TLLFAAPMAAQAA
-33 TTGTDNTTDN
+33 TTGADNTSD
-43 TAANNAAADGNNGI
+43 ANNANSASADGNNGI
-57 INTEPGASTATG
+57 VGTEPGASTATG
-69 GIKISKVQVNG
+69 GIKIAKTTIGG

-88 NATLD
+88 NTTLD

-98 AGDKVEKGAT
+98 TGENVTKGAT
-108 FSVALGDGIQ
+108 FSVSLGDGLQ
-118 IPNGFNSV
+118 VPNGFNSV

-138 TIGKCTAENG
+138 KIGKCTAENG
-148 AFKCAVTE
+148 AFKCVVTE

-165 GSLKNGFVKLEATLN
+165 GSLKNGFVKLEAVLT
-180 KSSISKT
+180 KSSVGKT
-187 TTNVVVDGTKYT
+187 TTNVVVDGTTYT

-206 VGEPVAPGDNKFCWA
+206 VGEPLTKGDGKFCWS
-221 DGRTA
+221 DGKTP
-226 EGLNKFGCWIQ
+226 EGLYKFGCWVQ

-252 DDATFQGGI
+252 DDATYQGG
-261 HVTPVDHGD
+261 VTMTTVDGD

-283 KPKVTKSADGKSA
+283 EPKVTKSADGKSA
-296 TFTIPSELSGD
+296 TFTIPNELKGD

-361 APTPDPTPDT
+361 APTPDPTPA
-371 PKPDPKPTPEDP
+371 
-383 KPDPKPSE
+383 PDPKPSE
-391 PPVTPED
+391 PPVTPPVTPED

-410 PSTPPAPTPEPS
+410 PSTPPAPAPNPEPS

-456 PNPDPKPTPEPSTP
+456 PNPDPKPTPDPSTP

-486 STPEKPKPEPSKPSE
+486 S
-501 PTDPAPTPDPKPS
+501 
-514 EPSVTPPAT
+514 T

>member
-20 TLLFAGPVAAHAA
+20 TLLFAAPMAAQAA
-33 TTGTDNTTDN
+33 TTDTNG
-43 TAANNAAADGNNGI
+43 AANNTDANSASADGNNGI
-57 INTEPGASTATG
+57 VGTEPGASTATG
-69 GIKISKVQVNG
+69 GIKIVKTDVKG
-80 RYGDKYSV
+80 RYGDKYAV
-88 NATLD
+88 NTTLD

-108 FSVALGDGIQ
+108 FSVGLGDGLQ

-138 TIGKCTAENG
+138 KIGKCTAENG
-148 AFKCAVTE
+148 AFKCVVTE

-199 VGLGKGV
+199 VGLGRGV
-206 VGEPVAPGDNKFCWA
+206 VGEPVTPDDNKFCWA

-237 AQGQPGQTITITETR
+237 AQAKPGQTITITETR
-252 DDATFQGGI
+252 DDATFKGGI

-283 KPKVTKSADGKSA
+283 KPEVTKSADGKSA
-296 TFTIPSELSGD
+296 TFTLPSELSGD

-312 RVVVVTPEKEMT
+312 RVEVVTPEKEMT

-336 TATWRAKGSSGA
+336 TVTWRAKGSSGA
-348 ETGEDEKPVTPTP
+348 ETGEDAKPVTPTP
-361 APTPDPTPDT
+361 APTPEPTPT
-371 PKPDPKPTPEDP
+371 PT
-383 KPDPKPSE
+383 PDPKPSE
-391 PPVTPED
+391 PPVTPPVTPED

-410 PSTPPAPTPEPS
+410 PSTPPTPTPTPEPS

-441 DTPKPDPKPTPEQPT
+441 DTPKPDPKP
-456 PNPDPKPTPEPSTP
+456 
-470 PVTPPAPTPTP
+470 
-481 EPSQP
+481 
-486 STPEKPKPEPSKPSE
+486 EPSKPSE

-514 EPSVTPPAT
+514 EP
-523 PEKPKPEKPAPA
+523 KKPEPKK
-535 PEPKETPKE
+535 PEPKETPAPKE
-544 TPSQPKPSTPAT
+544 TPSQPSTQTPPAPST
-556 PDKPGNSTTE
+556 PDKPGNSTPE

-575 QTGASDT
+575 QTGASDM